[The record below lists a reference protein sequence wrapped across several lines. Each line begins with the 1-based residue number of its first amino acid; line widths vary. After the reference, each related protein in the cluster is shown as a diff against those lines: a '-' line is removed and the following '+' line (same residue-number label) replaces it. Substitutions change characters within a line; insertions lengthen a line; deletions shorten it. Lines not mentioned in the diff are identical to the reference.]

1 MKFKITKEA
10 LLKGLQMVQNIVA
23 PRTTIPILANV
34 LVTAEE
40 KKLWFTTTD
49 LDVTIRCSVEADIQK
64 GGSTT
69 MPVKRLSGIARELPD
84 KPIDV
89 DVDDKD
95 VATVKCESSFF
106 KINGLKDEEFPP
118 MPKSDG
124 KYSYHLDQGV
134 FREMLRKTSYA
145 SSTDETR
152 HVLNGV
158 LLSFKGNKL
167 AMVATDGRRLAL
179 VEQEVEFPKEAEA
192 SLIVPTKTVN
202 ELLHILG
209 DEGELKVKATTDK
222 IVFQFGDVVIS
233 SKLIE
238 GTYPNFRQV
247 IPTKCEERV
256 TVERE
261 TLLNALKRVALLTTD
276 KANSTDLTFAKNN
289 ILIRTVTPD
298 VGEARET
305 VPVKYTGKEITVVFN
320 PEFVM
325 DPLKNLAN
333 DEIFIEL
340 TDDMSPGV
348 IKCDIPFLYV
358 LMPMRKN

>member
-1 MKFKITKEA
+1 MKFKITKAA
-10 LLKGLQMVQNIVA
+10 LLEGLQKVQNVVGT
-23 PRTTIPILANV
+23 RSTLPILANV
-34 LVTAEE
+34 LLTAED
-40 KKLWFTTTD
+40 KKLWLTTTD
-49 LDVTIRCSVEADIQK
+49 LDVTIRCAVEADVQK

-69 MPVKRLSGIARELPD
+69 LPVKRLSGIARELPE
-84 KPIDV
+84 KNIEFEI
-89 DVDDKD
+89 DDKD
-95 VATVKCESSFF
+95 VATLKCESSFF
-106 KINGLKDEEFPP
+106 KIIGMKNDEFPP
-118 MPKSDG
+118 APKMDS

-134 FREMLRKTSYA
+134 CKEMLKKTSYA
-145 SSTDETR
+145 ASTDETR
-152 HVLNGV
+152 YVLNGV

-348 IKCDIPFLYV
+348 IKCDIPFL
-358 LMPMRKN
+358 